1 MWENSEG
8 LWRTF
13 IIGATESH
21 LKDSSWRMKQ
31 EGLESGNRGSVG
43 PGLAQ
48 GLEHSRCSACWPKL
62 RETEA
67 EWAVC
72 WWGLPGLSSPYYP
85 KHPSSSRPTVTY
97 LECQLSGQ
105 LSERIHFLQTSPC
118 TFLGLCSSNSP
129 CRKGLWGSTPPIQ
142 EQTTG
147 MAEKLGLPVPEG
159 SMNAVRSA
167 HLGSLTK
174 WLPESLLTL
183 VCGSAVNS
191 WSIG

>member
-13 IIGATESH
+13 IIGATGSH

-31 EGLESGNRGSVG
+31 EGLESGNRGSGG

-48 GLEHSRCSACWPKL
+48 GLEHSSCSACWPKL
-62 RETEA
+62 RETEV

-72 WWGLPGLSSPYYP
+72 LWGLPGLSSPYYP
-85 KHPSSSRPTVTY
+85 KHPSSSHPTVTY

-118 TFLGLCSSNSP
+118 TFLGLCCSNSP
-129 CRKGLWGSTPPIQ
+129 CRKGFVRLHTAHPGADHWDGR
-142 EQTTG
+142 E
-147 MAEKLGLPVPEG
+147 
-159 SMNAVRSA
+159 VRSA
-167 HLGSLTK
+167 SPRGEHERCEVSCRFREPDQIIARELANSSL
-174 WLPESLLTL
+174 W
-183 VCGSAVNS
+183 VCS
-191 WSIG
+191 